1 MAKRCYTRKRVRKNK
16 VSKYK
21 SSGVKTGGFI
31 KNNIANPST
40 PVEGGF
46 YPSVMG
52 GIGNVAYLTPLAIR
66 QGIKLFRNSK
76 RKTRKQ
82 RKSK

>member
-1 MAKRCYTRKRVRKNK
+1 MAKRQKTRKCGRKTRK
-16 VSKYK
+16 T
-21 SSGVKTGGFI
+21 SGVKTGGFI
-31 KNNIANPST
+31 TNNIANPST

-76 RKTRKQ
+76 RKRKTRKQ

>member
-1 MAKRCYTRKRVRKNK
+1 MAKRRNTRKRVRKNK
-16 VSKYK
+16 V
-21 SSGVKTGGFI
+21 I
-31 KNNIANPST
+31 K
-40 PVEGGF
+40 GGF